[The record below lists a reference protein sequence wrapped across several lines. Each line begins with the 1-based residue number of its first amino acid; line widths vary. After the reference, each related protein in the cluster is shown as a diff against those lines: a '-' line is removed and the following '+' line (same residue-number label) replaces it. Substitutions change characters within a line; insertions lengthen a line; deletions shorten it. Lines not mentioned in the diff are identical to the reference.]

1 MRITLI
7 LAEFLFMN
15 RKWKFTN
22 YLLWLDINQVWKSEM
37 FSAGT
42 ENQMPHSDKIKEV
55 GAKNPK

>member
-1 MRITLI
+1 MRITLF

-42 ENQMPHSDKIKEV
+42 ENPTPHSDKIKEV
-55 GAKNPK
+55 KVKNPK